1 MKPFSPF
8 PPRCYQSDVSRSH
21 SEEDFF
27 FHFLSVIGCCT
38 WHSWARHWGCGR
50 VRFPG
55 REACVR
61 SRDFF
66 ILFLLSSFVVIRL
79 SYKVSIFS
87 VFFHVSF
94 VYFLFFFTGISF
106 MFSFYFYIVFTI
118 FVVQVLA
125 SKSFPFISCL
135 RLSLDIFTCFQIFS
149 SFFLPLYLLKLISS
163 FFFVFLFGL
172 YYFCFVLLY
181 VPLISCYALLLFFLY
196 VIFHFKVLT
205 GKCEVIMTN

>member
-1 MKPFSPF
+1 MSLGVARDTHEPAIEGVGAF
-8 PPRCYQSDVSRSH
+8 VSLGGKRAFGRAPSL
-21 SEEDFF
+21 FF
-27 FHFLSVIGCCT
+27 FSF
-38 WHSWARHWGCGR
+38 R
-50 VRFPG
+50 
-55 REACVR
+55 
-61 SRDFF
+61 
-66 ILFLLSSFVVIRL
+66 LSSLFVCLIKFKFFLFFSCVFC
-79 SYKVSIFS
+79 IFS
-87 VFFHVSF
+87 V
-94 VYFLFFFTGISF
+94 FFTGISF